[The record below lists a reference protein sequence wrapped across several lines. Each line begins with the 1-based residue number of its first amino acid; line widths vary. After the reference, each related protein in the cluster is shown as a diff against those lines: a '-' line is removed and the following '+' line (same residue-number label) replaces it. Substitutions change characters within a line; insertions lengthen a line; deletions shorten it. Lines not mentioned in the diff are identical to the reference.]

1 MTTATLTANGTLNL
15 RHKAASRPEYRIAF
29 GLISLLLAVMLLY
42 PVGTVFVQSV
52 LGEGTLTLS
61 HWSKLLAQS
70 SFWQMIGN
78 SFFVAG
84 LAALASATIAFFAAY
99 GLTFTN
105 VSPKVKRLMHIVL
118 LLPLFLPSIT
128 YGFAVIYSFGR
139 MGLVSQLF
147 GQLPFS
153 IYGFWGLL
161 IADIVY
167 TLPPAFLVLYNA
179 FKYVDQRY
187 VIVSRVMGDRPL
199 RTFWQTALRPTL
211 GAFASAFVLAFF
223 LAFTDF
229 GIPVSIAGEYEVL
242 ATALYAAMMGAIP
255 NFGEGAVIA
264 ISMLVPSAAAVLLL
278 KQADKL
284 NFRYNQLSDTPP
296 LKNRLRDGLFLVYFA
311 LMSFVLL
318 AIFAVIFVVPFV
330 EYWPYKPNFTLEH
343 VKATL
348 LSDDVW
354 PLYLRSIGVALASAT
369 IGTIVAFAAG
379 MIRAR
384 SDLAP
389 WCRTTMDGFAILT
402 STLPGMVLG
411 VGYLFAFTGTPL
423 QNSLAILVLAN
434 LVHFLATPYLMSTT
448 ALSKMNT
455 RWETTGQLMGDSWF
469 KSVRRILIP
478 NAKTTLIQMFETY
491 FINSMVTISA
501 IVFLTSTRTMVLTT
515 KIKELQYYE
524 RFDAIFVLSLLIFI
538 TNVVAKLVLDYLA
551 HRSTPVKH

>member
-296 LKNRLRDGLFLVYFA
+296 LK
-311 LMSFVLL
+311 
-318 AIFAVIFVVPFV
+318 P
-330 EYWPYKPNFTLEH
+330 E
-343 VKATL
+343 
-348 LSDDVW
+348 
-354 PLYLRSIGVALASAT
+354 
-369 IGTIVAFAAG
+369 
-379 MIRAR
+379 
-384 SDLAP
+384 
-389 WCRTTMDGFAILT
+389 
-402 STLPGMVLG
+402 LPD
-411 VGYLFAFTGTPL
+411 
-423 QNSLAILVLAN
+423 N
-434 LVHFLATPYLMSTT
+434 
-448 ALSKMNT
+448 
-455 RWETTGQLMGDSWF
+455 
-469 KSVRRILIP
+469 
-478 NAKTTLIQMFETY
+478 
-491 FINSMVTISA
+491 
-501 IVFLTSTRTMVLTT
+501 
-515 KIKELQYYE
+515 
-524 RFDAIFVLSLLIFI
+524 
-538 TNVVAKLVLDYLA
+538 
-551 HRSTPVKH
+551 